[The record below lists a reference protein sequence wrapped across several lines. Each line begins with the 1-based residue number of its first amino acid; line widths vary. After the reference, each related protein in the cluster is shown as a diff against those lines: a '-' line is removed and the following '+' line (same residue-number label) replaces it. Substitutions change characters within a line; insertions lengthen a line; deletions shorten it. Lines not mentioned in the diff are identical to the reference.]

1 MLMLFSGSSGHGG
14 ESFNEEDFMF
24 YGFRTISLATLF
36 AALFVVAVPAAMAND
51 YGSQVVDKFA
61 RGFANTATGWVELPK
76 NIVNTSKQDNIAYGL
91 TIGLVK
97 GVAQT
102 VGRTV
107 VGALELVTFFIPSPE
122 YVEPRYVWEPFE
134 QDTTYGKK

>member
-1 MLMLFSGSSGHGG
+1 
-14 ESFNEEDFMF
+14 MF

-51 YGSQVVDKFA
+51 YGGQVVDKFA

-91 TIGLVK
+91 TLGLVK
-97 GVAQT
+97 GIAHT

-122 YVEPRYVWEPFE
+122 FVEPRYVWEPFE